1 MQDSVEYL
9 GHKLTG
15 SGVCTSA
22 TKVEAVRLAP
32 VPANVQQLR
41 SFLGMV
47 NYYGKF
53 IPNLASLLHPLN
65 NLLKQNQKWKWTQE
79 CQKSFETA
87 KERLSQA
94 PVLAHYDATL
104 PLRLA
109 GDASAFGL
117 GVVLSHR
124 FPDGSERP
132 VAYASRTLT
141 PSERN
146 YSQLE
151 KEALSLVY
159 GVKKFHSY
167 LYGRTF
173 ELLTDHKPLTTILGP
188 KTGIPSIA
196 AARLQRWA
204 LLLACYQYQIKYKS
218 TLSHAN
224 ADCLSRLPL
233 SPPNF
238 LEPDVSTT
246 TSTVF
251 NINQIAAMPVSSNQ
265 IAEAT
270 RRDPVLSRVLLY
282 TKQGWPDHIEPALQP
297 YSNRRTELTIEQNCL
312 LWGIRVVVPAKYTE
326 QVLHELHQ
334 SHPGIVRMKAVAR
347 SYVWWP
353 HIDRDIEDLVKK
365 CDKCQA
371 TQSAPPLAP
380 LHPWLWPTQP
390 WHRIHLDFAGPVRG
404 KMLLVVV
411 DAHSKWP
418 EVFPMVST
426 TAPATIRVLRS
437 LFATYGLPRQ
447 VVSDNGPQF
456 ISEEFKQFLASNGVK
471 HIKSSPYHPSTNG
484 AAERFIRT
492 LKRALKNGNHHDLH
506 LDLMTFLMSYRISPH
521 ATTSTPPCELFLKRT
536 IRTRLDLIRPDLGSN
551 ISDKQSSQKSH
562 HDIHSR
568 RREFFL
574 GQRVMAR
581 NYREGPR
588 WIAGTIAEKR
598 GPLTYLVQIR
608 EDILWKRHIDQLI
621 QAADTPDD
629 VSSCASPPTPTVPV
643 LPAPLSLPHSP
654 VLPPLSLPHSPVLP
668 HSPDVTDATPEQ
680 PAATNPVPITLSSTP
695 TAEATTLPRRYP
707 LRQNRRPPKRFE
719 FPDQPSAGRKENYC
733 N

>member
-1 MQDSVEYL
+1 MS
-9 GHKLTG
+9 
-15 SGVCTSA
+15 
-22 TKVEAVRLAP
+22 
-32 VPANVQQLR
+32 
-41 SFLGMV
+41 
-47 NYYGKF
+47 
-53 IPNLASLLHPLN
+53 SL
-65 NLLKQNQKWKWTQE
+65 Q
-79 CQKSFETA
+79 
-87 KERLSQA
+87 
-94 PVLAHYDATL
+94 
-104 PLRLA
+104 
-109 GDASAFGL
+109 
-117 GVVLSHR
+117 
-124 FPDGSERP
+124 
-132 VAYASRTLT
+132 
-141 PSERN
+141 
-146 YSQLE
+146 
-151 KEALSLVY
+151 
-159 GVKKFHSY
+159 
-167 LYGRTF
+167 
-173 ELLTDHKPLTTILGP
+173 
-188 KTGIPSIA
+188 SIG
-196 AARLQRWA
+196 
-204 LLLACYQYQIKYKS
+204 
-218 TLSHAN
+218 
-224 ADCLSRLPL
+224 
-233 SPPNF
+233 
-238 LEPDVSTT
+238 TT
-246 TSTVF
+246 T
-251 NINQIAAMPVSSNQ
+251 
-265 IAEAT
+265 
-270 RRDPVLSRVLLY
+270 
-282 TKQGWPDHIEPALQP
+282 
-297 YSNRRTELTIEQNCL
+297 
-312 LWGIRVVVPAKYTE
+312 
-326 QVLHELHQ
+326 
-334 SHPGIVRMKAVAR
+334 
-347 SYVWWP
+347 
-353 HIDRDIEDLVKK
+353 
-365 CDKCQA
+365 
-371 TQSAPPLAP
+371 PLAMAYS
-380 LHPWLWPTQP
+380 P

-471 HIKSSPYHPSTNG
+471 HIKSSLYHPSTNG
-484 AAERFIRT
+484 AAEQFIRT

-581 NYREGPR
+581 NYSEGPR

-643 LPAPLSLPHSP
+643 LPAPLPLPHSP
-654 VLPPLSLPHSPVLP
+654 VLPEPLPLP